1 MSLNFE
7 LVANVAI
14 PLNHPPTHQG
24 MLISRKQ
31 YRVQDELSLTPE
43 ESYPVQQ

>member
-1 MSLNFE
+1 
-7 LVANVAI
+7 
-14 PLNHPPTHQG
+14 
-24 MLISRKQ
+24 LISRKQ